1 MKRIDDVYD
10 DLKER
15 IFQAEFKPN
24 QMITERMICSDYE
37 VSRITA
43 GEALHRLCHEGHL
56 VSYPRTGYM
65 VKALTPQDMARIK
78 RLRICLE
85 ALVVDVVCAEAA
97 DEGLRGLYDYIIDDP
112 TAVEN
117 ISAANR
123 RFHVE
128 MARLSGDPYLISAM
142 ENLLGSA
149 SRVEQYVSP
158 EKLASWQDYHR
169 GIVDALC
176 NRDAAQ
182 AKARLM
188 EDINQR

>member
-37 VSRITA
+37 VSRVTA

-56 VSYPRTGYM
+56 VSYPRTGYK
-65 VKALTPQDMARIK
+65 VRTLTPQDMARIK

-85 ALVVDVVCAEAA
+85 ALVVDVVCAEAR

-112 TAVEN
+112 SAVEN

-123 RFHVE
+123 DRKSV
-128 MARLSGDPYLISAM
+128 
-142 ENLLGSA
+142 
-149 SRVEQYVSP
+149 V
-158 EKLASWQDYHR
+158 
-169 GIVDALC
+169 
-176 NRDAAQ
+176 
-182 AKARLM
+182 
-188 EDINQR
+188 